1 MTVASTLTKTI
12 YAGNGSTTGFAIP
25 FRFVSDDDIEVV
37 ISGAAGE
44 RTLAPTTDYRLA
56 GAGDPGGGTCTLT
69 VAPPAGESLV
79 IRRNP
84 ALVQEVDYLENDAFP
99 AESHEAALDKLT
111 MICQALAE
119 RLDRT
124 ITFRVSSAVSG
135 VALPDPAPGRVL
147 GWNADGDN
155 LSNVDVADYG
165 EVVLPLGVG
174 QGGTGAAEAAEALAN
189 LGFGTTGRIAARAD
203 TPAEARAAIGA
214 EPADTAI
221 LKADSAE
228 LLRAVFGDEPQSHA
242 GSDISTLT
250 AVRNHILWPLT
261 GDSLFSE
268 TGLPY
273 DGTYVFHV
281 YPGGHSLALAASY
294 KTGGALPEPVPDAGE
309 IRIVVE
315 RFGGRTSIVS
325 LQNMEA

>member
-1 MTVASTLTKTI
+1 MTVASTLTKTL

-25 FRFVSDDDIEVV
+25 FRFVSEDDIEVV
-37 ISGAAGE
+37 LSGAEGE
-44 RTLAPTTDYRLA
+44 RTLTPTTDYRLA

-69 VAPPAGESLV
+69 TPPPAGQVLV

-99 AESHEAALDKLT
+99 AEAHEAALDKLT

-135 VALPDPAPGRVL
+135 VRLPDPAPGRVL
-147 GWNADGDN
+147 GWNTDGDD
-155 LSNVDVADYG
+155 LSNVDVAGYG
-165 EVVLPLGVG
+165 QVVLPLAVA
-174 QGGTGAAEAAEALAN
+174 QGGTGAEGPDAALTN
-189 LGFGTTGRIAARAD
+189 LGLGATGRIAARAE

-221 LKADSAE
+221 LKADAPE
-228 LLRAVFGDEPQSHA
+228 LLRAVFGDEPQTHEGTDLS
-242 GSDISTLT
+242 GLT
-250 AVRNHILWPLT
+250 VDRNHILWTLT
-261 GDSLFSE
+261 ADSLFGAA
-268 TGLPY
+268 TLPY
-273 DGTYVFHV
+273 DGAYVFHV
-281 YPGGHSLALAASY
+281 YPAGYTLALAASY
-294 KTGGALPEPVPDAGE
+294 KTDGALPEPDPGAGE

-315 RFGGRTSIVS
+315 RFNGRVSLIS